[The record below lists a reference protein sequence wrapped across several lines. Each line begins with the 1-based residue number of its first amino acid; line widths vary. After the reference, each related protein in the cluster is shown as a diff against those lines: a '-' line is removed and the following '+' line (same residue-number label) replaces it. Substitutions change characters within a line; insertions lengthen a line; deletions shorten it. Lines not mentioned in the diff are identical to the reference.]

1 MKVTFPKDRP
11 KQPGAIRVPYQYG
24 NHDYATQLECCDI
37 QKIEM
42 LDDAHTLV
50 RRCDDRGDGGPLC
63 LCCPLP
69 VDVVLKAWVTARKY
83 PAVVVDISPGSKP
96 FVVGDVQ
103 EATVGEAVNKK
114 PHFSEQQCDELRR
127 ILTLIDKLKIA
138 RDAITTGDVVVNAM
152 DVKNATSLD
161 TVSCHFS
168 PPFKGQLRA
177 SLIDCLNAELNRLRE
192 SLPFEIQTKDD
203 SNLDADET

>member
-1 MKVTFPKDRP
+1 MSRFVELEVCTVGFDEYIPESKHWVNGSVNLDEVIAVEGFPKNGDCKNCCRVLLSSGGVVYVR
-11 KQPGAIRVPYQYG
+11 KSHDEFFKLRETAMQDVGGLFPGW
-24 NHDYATQLECCDI
+24 T
-37 QKIEM
+37 
-42 LDDAHTLV
+42 
-50 RRCDDRGDGGPLC
+50 DGCG
-63 LCCPLP
+63 
-69 VDVVLKAWVTARKY
+69 
-83 PAVVVDISPGSKP
+83 KP
-96 FVVGDVQ
+96 FVGDVQ
-103 EATVGEAVNKK
+103 EVTVGDAVDKK
-114 PHFSEQQCDELRR
+114 PQFTEQQCDDIRR
-127 ILTLIDKLKIA
+127 ILTSIDKLKIA